1 MLRSLSGSSQT
12 HHLSALVFV
21 TSCVLRDKKMHMVV
35 SMFKHVLRNLFL
47 LDGQKIAKLTDYEV
61 ANKGLLRAWYA
72 CTHVTLNVQMPNTSE
87 CIVAHAC
94 VSNSG

>member
-12 HHLSALVFV
+12 HHPSALVFV

-61 ANKGLLRAWYA
+61 A

>member
-1 MLRSLSGSSQT
+1 
-12 HHLSALVFV
+12 
-21 TSCVLRDKKMHMVV
+21 MHMVV

-72 CTHVTLNVQMPNTSE
+72 CTYVTLNVQMPNTSE